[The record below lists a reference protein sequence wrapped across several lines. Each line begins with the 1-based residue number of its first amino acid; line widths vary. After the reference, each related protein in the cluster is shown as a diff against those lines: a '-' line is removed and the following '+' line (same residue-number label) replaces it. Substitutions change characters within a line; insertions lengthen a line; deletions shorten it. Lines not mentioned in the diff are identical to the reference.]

1 MFLWSENL
9 ATDQL
14 INYFQ
19 FADFFLLTSYK
30 LTFSNIWSILYFFVN
45 FHVLLT
51 FSISLYSF
59 SCSPVTSSR
68 HAFKNHN
75 SYVHISFKS
84 LIKFL
89 YTPIIVLV
97 FLIFTWTSPIV
108 TSWFGHIVFSHFQY
122 SITFSILFSFF
133 VTWYVYLTSFVFN
146 SKDVYDYI
154 IGVYNFLIWTIVL
167 FYANNTFT
175 IIFVIETLSILT
187 TLVLITSPISSL
199 YFSNPKDLHSTLYF
213 SSLTP
218 HTFLNTLIFFFWM
231 SLVSSLL
238 LFIFLI
244 FFYTRFLTFDFV
256 LVESI
261 LCYIVTVSTV
271 KDILLILLSTFI
283 FILVVFFKSG
293 VVPLYVWKPV
303 FFKGMPLH
311 VLFFYICFFYY
322 FLLLFFIYF
331 LVVYLNDLT
340 YYNSVLL
347 ILLSLIGT
355 LFLIIILVESYY
367 LKSFLAMS
375 SILNTLLI
383 FLAVGS
389 ISTCTFFIN
398 M

>member
-9 ATDQL
+9 VTDQL

-19 FADFFLLTSYK
+19 FTDFSLLASYK
-30 LTFSNIWSILYFFVN
+30 LTFSNIWSLLYFFVS

-59 SCSPVTSSR
+59 SCSPTKGSSY
-68 HAFKNHN
+68 AFKNHT

-89 YTPIIVLV
+89 CTPITVLL
-97 FLIFTWTSPIV
+97 FLIFTWTSPTV
-108 TSWFGHIVFSHFQY
+108 VSWFGHIVFSHFQY
-122 SITFSILFSFF
+122 SVTFSILFSFF
-133 VTWYVYLTSFVFN
+133 ITWYVYLTSFIFN
-146 SKDVYDYI
+146 SKEVYDYV

-167 FYANNTFT
+167 FYANNIFT
-175 IIFVIETLSILT
+175 IIFIIETLSILT
-187 TLVLITSPISSL
+187 TLVLVTSPISSL
-199 YFSNPKDLHSTLYF
+199 YSSNPKDLHSALYF
-213 SSLTP
+213 SPLSP

-231 SLVSSLL
+231 SLISSLL

-261 LCYIVTVSTV
+261 LCYIVTVGTI
-271 KDILLILLSTFI
+271 KDVLLILLSTFI

-340 YYNSVLL
+340 YYNSILLVLL
-347 ILLSLIGT
+347 ALIGT
-355 LFLIIILVESYY
+355 LFLVIILVESYY

-389 ISTCTFFIN
+389 VSTYTLFIN
-398 M
+398 I

>member
-1 MFLWSENL
+1 
-9 ATDQL
+9 
-14 INYFQ
+14 
-19 FADFFLLTSYK
+19 
-30 LTFSNIWSILYFFVN
+30 
-45 FHVLLT
+45 
-51 FSISLYSF
+51 
-59 SCSPVTSSR
+59 
-68 HAFKNHN
+68 
-75 SYVHISFKS
+75 
-84 LIKFL
+84 
-89 YTPIIVLV
+89 
-97 FLIFTWTSPIV
+97 
-108 TSWFGHIVFSHFQY
+108 
-122 SITFSILFSFF
+122 
-133 VTWYVYLTSFVFN
+133 
-146 SKDVYDYI
+146 
-154 IGVYNFLIWTIVL
+154 
-167 FYANNTFT
+167 
-175 IIFVIETLSILT
+175 
-187 TLVLITSPISSL
+187 
-199 YFSNPKDLHSTLYF
+199 
-213 SSLTP
+213 
-218 HTFLNTLIFFFWM
+218 M